1 MATKT
6 NLNAKINEV
15 KDEMPNINNLATSS
29 SLTAVENKKR
39 SVSNLVKKTDYNTTI
54 NDIEKKITDHDHD
67 EYITTTSILIQID
80 EKACKILLFTMLVM
94 RWSKKT

>member
-29 SLTAVENKKR
+29 SLTAVENKKH